1 MLPEGGRQRV
11 TILSVRHPILLFTAL
26 SLPLLAGTAELDGTK
41 IEYSAAGKGQTAIV
55 LIHGWTCDRTLW
67 DAQVDAL
74 KARYRVVAVDLP
86 GHGVSGAAPDYSMRR
101 FARAVEAVMRAEKIE
116 RAVLAGHSMGG
127 AVMMEFARL
136 FPGKAAAII
145 AVDAIMPSSAD
156 AAVLPEVA
164 ARFQG
169 PDAMATREKM
179 VRGMFT
185 PATTPEMRAKI
196 ERVML
201 GTAAETAAGAM
212 KGIAEPEVW
221 RDDVI
226 DVPLLQITAATNN
239 YVTEEG
245 LKRRFPRTKLVQ
257 VPGTGHFLHM
267 EKPSE
272 VNSIMLGWLREQG
285 L

>member
-1 MLPEGGRQRV
+1 MLPEVGRRRV

-67 DAQVDAL
+67 DAQVEAL

-86 GHGVSGAAPDYSMRR
+86 GHGRSGAAPDYTMRR

-127 AVMMEFARL
+127 AVMLEFARL
-136 FPGKAAAII
+136 FPGNAAAII
-145 AVDAIMPSSAD
+145 AVDAMMPSSAD

-169 PDAMATREKM
+169 PDAMANREKM

-212 KGIAEPEVW
+212 KGIAAPEVW

-267 EKPSE
+267 EKPAE
-272 VNSIMLGWLREQG
+272 VNAIMLGWLREQG